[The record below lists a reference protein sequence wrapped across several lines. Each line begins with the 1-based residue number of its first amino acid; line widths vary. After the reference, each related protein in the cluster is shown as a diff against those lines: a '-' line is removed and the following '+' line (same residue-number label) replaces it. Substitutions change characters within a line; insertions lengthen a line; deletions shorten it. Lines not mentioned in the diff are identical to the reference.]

1 MPFPTE
7 FPRDALGVAMNFKD
21 ANKDTLALAAYD
33 ILGYGLFLALGDV
46 KYLAGFDLDTMLVL
60 GEAADDVSKAQ
71 KRYYELKGTGAATW
85 LILLKILAEYGPKIL
100 EIIKKLR
107 EKRRG

>member
-33 ILGYGLFLALGDV
+33 ILGYGLFLA
-46 KYLAGFDLDTMLVL
+46 L